1 MPQLLQ
7 EGSVTMSGTMSII
20 IRPMEADDY
29 ENVYRLWENIQGFGL
44 RSVDDS
50 REGVERFLK
59 RNPGT
64 SVVAEQNGRIVG
76 TILCGHDGRQGSFYH
91 VCVERTYRKRGV
103 GERMVRFALRAL
115 QREGISKVTL
125 VAFTTNHVGNSF
137 WKELGWMERE
147 DFNYYEFII
156 NEENI
161 TRFIR

>member
-1 MPQLLQ
+1 M
-7 EGSVTMSGTMSII
+7 GGTMSII
-20 IRPMEADDY
+20 IREMEAGDY
-29 ENVYRLWENIQGFGL
+29 ENVYKLWERIQGFAI
-44 RSVDDS
+44 RSLDDS

-76 TILCGHDGRQGSFYH
+76 TILCGHDGRQGSLYH
-91 VCVERTYRKRGV
+91 VCVERSYRKHGV
-103 GERMVRFALRAL
+103 GAKMVRFALKAL

-125 VAFTTNHVGNSF
+125 VAFTSNHVGNTF
-137 WKELGWMERE
+137 WKQIGWTERE

-161 TRFIR
+161 TRFVQ